1 MYIQLTRNSP
11 QPTDLGQIFVW
22 PAGHPTILIPKPN
35 LRFGNSRGVAG
46 GSSKNI
52 GFWGM
57 GKNVGASHFT
67 LQFLEDFKVDGF
79 WITDVGII
87 LGEKADQKWPDF
99 WLADDETP
107 TDIETKGSIKSIWK
121 VEKQTVYVPY
131 EYTYIY
137 IIYRF
142 SMVLSAYILFLR
154 TPTWSATNLHW
165 NSKFSQLD
173 IHNSNPKPSDINT
186 SILFVNNPCNGVTPL
201 LWHHKLVPLDL
212 SEIWFEQQRHFLVA
226 NDTSAHR
233 IK

>member
-35 LRFGNSRGVAG
+35 LRFGNPRRVAG
-46 GSSKNI
+46 GSSKKSRVLGDGKKCWRFSFHTAISWRLQGWWFLDHWCGDNP
-52 GFWGM
+52 WGESWSRVTWLLTR
-57 GKNVGASHFT
+57 GWWNSNWHWNKRIYKIN
-67 LQFLEDFKVDGF
+67 LESGETNCLCTI
-79 WITDVGII
+79 WI
-87 LGEKADQKWPDF
+87 
-99 WLADDETP
+99 
-107 TDIETKGSIKSIWK
+107 
-121 VEKQTVYVPY
+121 YV
-131 EYTYIY
+131 Y

>member
-137 IIYRF
+137 I
-142 SMVLSAYILFLR
+142 
-154 TPTWSATNLHW
+154 
-165 NSKFSQLD
+165 
-173 IHNSNPKPSDINT
+173 
-186 SILFVNNPCNGVTPL
+186 
-201 LWHHKLVPLDL
+201 
-212 SEIWFEQQRHFLVA
+212 
-226 NDTSAHR
+226 
-233 IK
+233 